1 MVGCW
6 RRLSNRLNCDGGGDV
21 RNNTAPWNAAFGPDR
36 ATLGMVSQVLHTP
49 RGGSETDRVPMVAR
63 MVVDRELGADVPD
76 GARLVG
82 GGMTSAAQLEVDAAM
97 PGAPS
102 AMRPAD
108 LTAWLGTPVR
118 IVAGFGSYVLDTF
131 RGRVRELQSS
141 AAGRTTLVSLVDDS
155 DAMRAPVTL
164 PAYGSVAP
172 RWAPGR
178 VARYP
183 VNASAVVVAAL
194 HASGMRVTPQPPTDC
209 VVSIPGVFG
218 LLPDPGLGWCVPSG
232 TGATSSALLVASG
245 SAACGPYGPQ
255 VSPSQPIAV
264 TGYPQRRVTW
274 GGGTNIIAADLWFY
288 KNTGNYGVTLNFS
301 GHKIT
306 VEVAVASP
314 ANLFVY
320 TTASGGS
327 RAQKFSV
334 AASTGWHHVRV
345 TMTRSP
351 EKLEF
356 WVDGVASTPI
366 TSGTGLTAIGD
377 GTTAS
382 LQLTSPGVIQ
392 AAMLLAGSG
401 TTLTA
406 PSTASFTSGAD
417 VSTSALE
424 LDYVPPIDGRL
435 AWEVIK
441 EIATAEFGSAGFN
454 EAGRFAYRNRA
465 ELNAAASPV
474 LTLDATVVDDLRGRS
489 AVDSIRTRVETKYV
503 PKVLLDDGI
512 GNLVDVTRPLWASDK
527 WTLVPGWNSFLVSA
541 SNPWIPRSGTVNAIT
556 NAGQATMVDVGITVC
571 SGSDGSGTVY
581 EYANGIRAQI
591 VMISPTTGV
600 LWIYNHL
607 AVNAYCVWPLAWDST
622 TPYAELIEALG
633 ATPGGP
639 GAFVR
644 ALLLDGDYP
653 TISRAMDATTEQS
666 TWGVRTLALDENPWR
681 HQAAAVDV
689 IAGQLLNDL
698 KTPRLVLDD
707 VTVPGD
713 VRIEL
718 GDVVTVSGV
727 GDARVVRIR
736 TGIDYALP
744 DQGLRTT
751 LGLKAL

>member
-1 MVGCW
+1 M
-6 RRLSNRLNCDGGGDV
+6 
-21 RNNTAPWNAAFGPDR
+21 RNNVAAWNDAFGPNR
-36 ATLGMVSQVLHTP
+36 AALGMVSQVLHTP
-49 RGGSETDRVPMVAR
+49 RGGSETDRAPMVAR

-82 GGMTSAAQLEVDAAM
+82 GGITSTAQLEVDAAM

-108 LTAWLGTPVR
+108 LAAWLGTPVR
-118 IVAGFGSYVLDTF
+118 IVAGFGSYTLDTF

-141 AAGRTTLVSLVDDS
+141 DAGRMTVVSLVDDS

-164 PAYGSVAP
+164 PAFGSIAP

-194 HASGMRVTPQPPTDC
+194 HASGMRVTPLPPAEC
-209 VVSIPGVFG
+209 VLSIPGVFG

-232 TGATSSALLVASG
+232 TGATSAALLVASG
-245 SAACGPYGPQ
+245 SAFIGPYGPQ

-264 TGYPQRRVTW
+264 TGYPNQRVTW
-274 GGGTNIIAADLWFY
+274 GGGSNIIAADLWFY

-301 GHKIT
+301 GHRIA

-314 ANLFVY
+314 ANLLVY
-320 TTASGGS
+320 TTASGGA
-327 RAQKFSV
+327 RTQKFTV

-377 GTTAS
+377 GATAT

-392 AAMLLAGSG
+392 AAMLLVGSG

-406 PSTASFTSGAD
+406 PSTASFTPGAD
-417 VSTSALE
+417 VSTSVLE
-424 LDYVPPIDGRL
+424 LDYVPPVDGRL
-435 AWEVIK
+435 AWELVK
-441 EIATAEFGSAGFN
+441 EIAAAEFGSAGFN

-465 ELNAAASPV
+465 EVNAAASPV
-474 LTLDATVVDDLRGRS
+474 LTLDATIVDDLRGRS

-503 PKVLLDDGI
+503 PKALLDDGI
-512 GNLVDVTRPLWASDK
+512 GALVDVTRPLWASDK
-527 WTLVPGWNSFLVSA
+527 WTLVPGWNSFLISA
-541 SNPWIPRSGTVNAIT
+541 SSAWIPRSGVVSALT
-556 NAGQATMVDVGITVC
+556 NAGQATMADIAITVC
-571 SGSDGSGTVY
+571 AGSDGTGTVY
-581 EYANGIRAQI
+581 AYADGIRAQI

-600 LWIYNHL
+600 LWVYNHL
-607 AVNAYCVWPLAWDST
+607 AVNAYCVWPAAWDST
-622 TPYAELIEALG
+622 TPYAAVIEALG

-644 ALLLDGDYP
+644 ALLCDGDYP
-653 TISRAMDATTEQS
+653 TTSRATDATTEQA
-666 TWGVRTLALDENPWR
+666 TWGVRVLALDENQWR
-681 HQAAAVDV
+681 QQAAAVDV
-689 IAGQLLNDL
+689 LAGQLITDL
-698 KTPRLVLDD
+698 KVPRLVLDD

-713 VRIEL
+713 PRIEL
-718 GDVVTVSGV
+718 GDVVTVTGV

-751 LGLKAL
+751 LSLKAL